1 MAKLRMM
8 LFFGSFNPIHRGHT
22 ALAEYAIEQG
32 LCDQVAMVI
41 SPQNPFKQNM
51 TLAEEMDRYAMVEA
65 ACKNTRYPEHITPS
79 VIEFLLE
86 KPSYT
91 INTLRYLEQN
101 NGSDMDFS
109 ILMGSD
115 LINTLPRW
123 REAEAIIAGYDIY
136 VYPRPGIDMTFS
148 TERTT
153 FLKDAPQYA
162 YSSTE
167 VRDRLERGD
176 DTSEMLDSDVR
187 DYIRSRGLWTLE
199 SKITM
204 LSSAIERNPECGEHY
219 LERGKCYFRR
229 EEWGNAINDMRRAAE
244 LMEDKTEAT
253 QYIALAEE
261 ILNYRYKDIYNP

>member
-1 MAKLRMM
+1 MAKQRMM
-8 LFFGSFNPIHRGHT
+8 LFFGSFNPVHRGHT

-32 LCDQVAMVI
+32 LCDRVAMII

-51 TLAEEMDRYAMVEA
+51 ALAQEMDRYAMVEA
-65 ACKNTRYPEHITPS
+65 ACKNSRYPEQISPS
-79 VIEFLLE
+79 VVEFLLE

-101 NGSDMDFS
+101 NGSEMEFS

-115 LINTLPRW
+115 LINTLPKW
-123 REAEAIIAGYDIY
+123 REAEAIIDGYDIY
-136 VYPRPGIDMTFS
+136 VYPRPNIEMSFS

-153 FLKDAPQYA
+153 FLKDAPQCPF
-162 YSSTE
+162 SSTE
-167 VRDRLERGD
+167 IRDRLERGD
-176 DTSEMLDSDVR
+176 DTSAMLDSEVR
-187 DYIRSRGLWTLE
+187 EYIRSRGLWSLA

-204 LSSAIERNPECGEHY
+204 LSAAIEQNPDCGEHY

-229 EEWGNAINDMRRAAE
+229 QEWGSAINDMRRAE
-244 LMEDKTEAT
+244 SLMENKTEAR
-253 QYIALAEE
+253 QYIEMAEE